1 MATKISQYR
10 KKILTFFS
18 ASLIEHLDLL
28 FEFLTDYLGY
38 EGHIHQDQK
47 SYGMRWDG
55 GIQEIVA
62 SLFFSLPQVSN
73 RLGIAEYK

>member
-1 MATKISQYR
+1 MLIEEQEHPDMV
-10 KKILTFFS
+10 
-18 ASLIEHLDLL
+18 IEHLDLLL

-38 EGHIHQDQK
+38 EGHIHLDRK
-47 SYGMRWDG
+47 SHGMRWDG

-73 RLGIAEYK
+73 RLEIVM

>member
-1 MATKISQYR
+1 MV
-10 KKILTFFS
+10 
-18 ASLIEHLDLL
+18 IEHLDLLL

-47 SYGMRWDG
+47 SYEGMRWDG

-73 RLGIAEYK
+73 RLEIVM

>member
-1 MATKISQYR
+1 MVV
-10 KKILTFFS
+10 
-18 ASLIEHLDLL
+18 EHLDLM

-38 EGHIHQDQK
+38 EGHIHQDRK

-73 RLGIAEYK
+73 RL